1 MMEKKFYVPAEDSAL
16 LGNCAMEN
24 VGKMD
29 CVLDLGT
36 GSGYVASKIEKGC
49 LRVIGSDIN
58 PQACTHAKKKNIDV
72 IQSNL
77 MDAFKE
83 NSFDIVLFNP
93 PYLPEDEHTFE
104 EWFERAT
111 VGGETGRE
119 IIENFLDDL
128 KRVLTPRGY
137 ALLLASTKTGIF
149 EIETYAKEKGFDA
162 NIIAEDTYYDEKL
175 VVFNITPY

>member
-1 MMEKKFYVPAEDSAL
+1 MMEKKFYTPAEDSAL
-16 LGNCAMEN
+16 LANCAMEN

-29 CVLDLGT
+29 CVLDVGT
-36 GSGYVASKIEKGC
+36 GSGYVASKIEEDC

-58 PQACTHAKKKNIDV
+58 PHACAYVKKNNIDV
-72 IQSNL
+72 IRSNL
-77 MDAFKE
+77 MDAFNK

-128 KRVLTPRGY
+128 KRVLTPTGY

-162 NIIAEDTYYDEKL
+162 NTIAEATYHDEKL
-175 VVFNITPY
+175 VVFKIVPY

>member
-1 MMEKKFYVPAEDSAL
+1 MMEKKFYAPAEDSAL
-16 LGNCAMEN
+16 LGNCAREN
-24 VGKMD
+24 VGKID

-36 GSGYVASKIEKGC
+36 GSGYVASKIEQGC
-49 LRVIGSDIN
+49 LRVIGYDIN
-58 PQACTHAKKKNIDV
+58 PQACAHAKKKNIDV

-83 NSFDIVLFNP
+83 NSFDIVLVNP

-128 KRVLTPRGY
+128 KRVLMDVP
-137 ALLLASTKTGIF
+137 
-149 EIETYAKEKGFDA
+149 
-162 NIIAEDTYYDEKL
+162 
-175 VVFNITPY
+175 